1 MEAITKMA
9 LDTWTKLRTIAESKH
24 SGTAAVAACV
34 VVGMWYGYAAGYT
47 PEPPLMV
54 MAAAAVAAAAAFNA
68 ITPDDPKR
76 DA

>member
-1 MEAITKMA
+1 MA

-34 VVGMWYGYAAGYT
+34 VVGMWYTYALGYT
-47 PEPPLMV
+47 PEPPLLV
-54 MAAAAVAAAAAFNA
+54 MAAAAVVAAWGLNT
-68 ITPDDPKR
+68 ITPNSNEDT